1 MTGRW
6 HVSPDPTDLHHRKIS
21 TLLKGT
27 LMSKSSI
34 TKLFIGSGIAII
46 AGAVLF
52 VAAVWLAIAND
63 AFVMNGADIVGLR
76 GSPIA
81 GFTLGL
87 GILGSIAVI
96 GGFAGGL
103 VSWIGA
109 LLNTWKLESKAWFV
123 AVLLLGIFNLGFF
136 AMIGYLIAGPD
147 GANGST
153 ARTHALASA

>member
-1 MTGRW
+1 
-6 HVSPDPTDLHHRKIS
+6 
-21 TLLKGT
+21 
-27 LMSKSSI
+27 MSKSTV

-52 VAAVWLAIAND
+52 VAAVWLAIANNV
-63 AFVMNGADIVGLR
+63 FVMNGSDIVGLR
-76 GSPIA
+76 GSA
-81 GFTLGL
+81 LAWSSVGL
-87 GILGSIAVI
+87 GILGSLAVI

-109 LLNTWKLESKAWFV
+109 LLNTWQLPSKAWFV

-147 GANGST
+147 GTNTSA
-153 ARTHALASA
+153 ARTRALAGA